1 MSNIENKTIKEIQLL
16 QKQIEAQAKEI
27 KSFQQKNQFFE
38 MLIKSLPG
46 LFYLFDDQ
54 LKVYRWNKNVELA
67 TGYTSDEINNRNL
80 FELFAEEEQA
90 HVRKSI
96 QNAFTTGSG
105 VLEARLLTKDGQ
117 ESTYFFTGVTAKIDG
132 TSYLLGM
139 GIDISELKKA
149 EDSLRESEALYRI
162 FAQRMTEGVAL
173 CQALDIIFVN
183 NALIEMLGYQ
193 KPEDMLDKQILTF
206 ISDRFT
212 LYFMEMFESLDN
224 QTTGERFFQARWLK
238 KDKTEIWVEGRAIL
252 IQWKSKPSVL
262 LTARDITTAK
272 LREIS
277 MQEEA
282 EHLRRENVNL
292 RSSMKDRY
300 RLGHIIGKSAPM
312 QHVYEQILNAS
323 GTDANVIIYGESG
336 TGKELVAAAI
346 HNMSRRRDKKFVT
359 VNSAA
364 IPDNLLESEFFGHKK
379 GAFTNATTD
388 RAGYLDIADGGTLFL
403 DEVGDL
409 SINLQAKLLRAIEG
423 GGYNPVGSNVTKK
436 SNFRIIAATNKN
448 LLEMSKSGEVREDFF
463 FRVHI
468 IPINLPPLRERK
480 DDIPLLV
487 ESFVKKYSE
496 YKKNVIIPGQVM
508 EELIQ
513 YDWPGNV
520 RELQNVIQRYLTVNQ
535 LDFLKESSL
544 PSVIQRDEKTSKQQ
558 SIKPYSQLKEDIAAL
573 ERKNIMETLKN
584 TKGNKTKAA
593 ELMGFS
599 RKTLSRKM
607 KRLGLV

>member
-1 MSNIENKTIKEIQLL
+1 MPKHNITKNDIVALQNK
-16 QKQIEAQAKEI
+16 IESQAQEI

-54 LKVYRWNKNVELA
+54 LKVYRWNKNVERA
-67 TGYTSDEINNRNL
+67 TGYSADEINNRNL
-80 FELFAEEEQA
+80 FELFAEDEQQN
-90 HVRKSI
+90 VRTSI
-96 QNAFTTGSG
+96 QQAFTTGSG
-105 VLEARLLTKDGQ
+105 VLEATLLTRNGQ
-117 ESTYFFTGVTAKIDG
+117 KSNYFFTGVTATIDG

-149 EDSLRESEALYRI
+149 ENNLRESEALYRI
-162 FAQRMTEGVAL
+162 FAERMTEGVVL
-173 CQALDIIFVN
+173 CRAQDIIFVN
-183 NALIEMLGYQ
+183 NAMLEMLGHK
-193 KPEDMLDKQILTF
+193 KPEDMLDKQILSF
-206 ISDRFT
+206 ISDRFSM
-212 LYFMEMFESLDN
+212 YFIEMFESLEN

-238 KDKTEIWVEGRAIL
+238 RGQSEIWVEGRAIL
-252 IQWKSKPSVL
+252 IQWKGKPSVL
-262 LTARDITTAK
+262 ITARDITRAK

-277 MQEEA
+277 MQEET

-300 RLGHIIGKSAPM
+300 RLGAIIGKSTPI
-312 QHVYEQILNAS
+312 QNVYEQILNAS

-379 GAFTNATTD
+379 GAFTNASSD
-388 RAGYLDIADGGTLFL
+388 RAGYLDLADGGTLFL

-448 LLEMSKSGEVREDFF
+448 LLEMSKNGDVREDFF

-468 IPINLPPLRERK
+468 IPIKLPPLRERK

-496 YKKNVIIPGQVM
+496 HKKHVIIPGQIM

-520 RELQNVIQRYLTVNQ
+520 RELQNVIQRYLTVHR
-535 LDFLKESSL
+535 LDFLREESAMSIIPTKE
-544 PSVIQRDEKTSKQQ
+544 IAQTTQET
-558 SIKPYSQLKEDIAAL
+558 KPYSQLKEDIADL
-573 ERKNIMETLKN
+573 ERKNIMECLKK
-584 TKGNKTKAA
+584 TKGNKTKAS

>member
-1 MSNIENKTIKEIQLL
+1 MPKQNPTIIDIESL
-16 QKQIEAQAKEI
+16 QKKIESQAKEI

-67 TGYTSDEINNRNL
+67 TGYSAEEINNRNL
-80 FELFAEEEQA
+80 FELFAEEEQQN
-90 HVRKSI
+90 VRKSI
-96 QNAFTTGSG
+96 QHAFTTGSG
-105 VLEARLLTKDGQ
+105 VLEATLLTRDGQ
-117 ESTYFFTGVTAKIDG
+117 KSNYFFTGVTATIDG

-149 EDSLRESEALYRI
+149 EDSIRESEALYRI
-162 FAQRMTEGVAL
+162 FAERMTEGVVL

-183 NALIEMLGYQ
+183 NAMIEMLGY
-193 KPEDMLDKQILTF
+193 KKSEDMLNHQILSF

-212 LYFMEMFESLDN
+212 MYFMEMFESLEN
-224 QTTGERFFQARWLK
+224 QATGERFFQARWLK
-238 KDKTEIWVEGRAIL
+238 KGQSEIWVEGRAIL
-252 IQWKSKPSVL
+252 IQWKGKPSVL
-262 LTARDITTAK
+262 LTGRDITSAK

-277 MQEEA
+277 MQEET

-300 RLGHIIGKSAPM
+300 RLGAIIGKSTAM
-312 QHVYEQILNAS
+312 QSVYEQILNAS

-379 GAFTNATTD
+379 GAFTNANTD

-409 SINLQAKLLRAIEG
+409 GINLQAKLLRAIEG

-448 LLEMSKSGEVREDFF
+448 LLEMSKNGDVREDFF

-468 IPINLPPLRERK
+468 IPIKLPPLRERK

-487 ESFVKKYSE
+487 ESFIKKYSE
-496 YKKNVIIPGQVM
+496 HKKNVIIHGQVM
-508 EELIQ
+508 EQLIQ

-520 RELQNVIQRYLTVNQ
+520 RELQNVIQRYLTVHR
-535 LDFLKESSL
+535 LDFLKDESALSIIPKKERISL
-544 PSVIQRDEKTSKQQ
+544 THET
-558 SIKPYSQLKEDIAAL
+558 KPYSQLKEDIADL
-573 ERKNIMETLKN
+573 ERKNIMESLKKS
-584 TKGNKTKAA
+584 KGNKTKAA
-593 ELMGFS
+593 ALMGFS

>member
-1 MSNIENKTIKEIQLL
+1 MSKQNLTTKEIESL
-16 QKQIEAQAKEI
+16 QKKIESQAQAI

-67 TGYTSDEINNRNL
+67 TGYSADEINNRNL
-80 FELFAEEEQA
+80 FELFAEEEQQN
-90 HVRKSI
+90 VRKSI
-96 QNAFTTGSG
+96 QHAFTTGSG
-105 VLEARLLTKDGQ
+105 VLEATLLTRNGQ
-117 ESTYFFTGVTAKIDG
+117 RSNYFFTGVTATIDE

-162 FAQRMTEGVAL
+162 FAERMTEGVVL

-183 NALIEMLGYQ
+183 NAMIEMLGYQ
-193 KPEDMLDKQILTF
+193 KPEDMLKDQILSF

-212 LYFMEMFESLDN
+212 MYFMEMFESLEN
-224 QTTGERFFQARWLK
+224 QPNGERFFQARWIK
-238 KDKTEIWVEGRAIL
+238 KEQSEIWVEGRAIL
-252 IQWKSKPSVL
+252 IQWKGKPSVL
-262 LTARDITTAK
+262 ITARDITSAK

-277 MQEEA
+277 MQEET

-300 RLGHIIGKSAPM
+300 RLGAIIGKSTAM
-312 QHVYEQILNAS
+312 QNVYEQLLNAS
-323 GTDANVIIYGESG
+323 GTEANVIIYGESG

-379 GAFTNATTD
+379 GAFTNANTD
-388 RAGYLDIADGGTLFL
+388 RAGYLDLADGGTLFL

-448 LLEMSKSGEVREDFF
+448 LLEMSKNGDVREDFF

-468 IPINLPPLRERK
+468 IPIKLPPLRERK

-496 YKKNVIIPGQVM
+496 HKKTVIIPGQIM

-520 RELQNVIQRYLTVNQ
+520 RELQNVIQRYLTVHR
-535 LDFLKESSL
+535 LDFLREENTL
-544 PSVIQRDEKTSKQQ
+544 
-558 SIKPYSQLKEDIAAL
+558 SIIPKHETAQKSHETKPYSQLKEDIADL
-573 ERKNIMETLKN
+573 ERKNIMEALKK

>member
-1 MSNIENKTIKEIQLL
+1 MPKQNFTIKDIASL
-16 QKQIEAQAKEI
+16 QKKIESQAQEI
-27 KSFQQKNQFFE
+27 KSFQQKIQFFE

-67 TGYTSDEINNRNL
+67 TGYSADEINNRNL
-80 FELFAEEEQA
+80 FELFAEEEQQN
-90 HVRKSI
+90 VRKSI
-96 QNAFTTGSG
+96 QHAFTTGAG
-105 VLEARLLTKDGQ
+105 VLEATLLTREGQ
-117 ESTYFFTGVTAKIDG
+117 KSNYFFTGVTATIDG

-149 EDSLRESEALYRI
+149 ENSLRESEALYRI
-162 FAQRMTEGVAL
+162 FAERMTEGVVL
-173 CQALDIIFVN
+173 CEAMDIIFVN
-183 NALIEMLGYQ
+183 NAMIEMLGYQ
-193 KPEDMLDKQILTF
+193 KPEDMLNNQILSF

-212 LYFMEMFESLDN
+212 LYFMEMFESLEN

-238 KDKTEIWVEGRAIL
+238 KGQSEIWVEGRDIL
-252 IQWKSKPSVL
+252 IQWKGKPSVL
-262 LTARDITTAK
+262 ITGRDITSAK

-277 MQEEA
+277 MQEET

-300 RLGHIIGKSAPM
+300 RLGAIIGKSTAM
-312 QHVYEQILNAS
+312 QRVYEHILNAS

-379 GAFTNATTD
+379 GAFTNANTD
-388 RAGYLDIADGGTLFL
+388 RAGYLDMADGGTLFL

-448 LLEMSKSGEVREDFF
+448 LLEMSKNGNVREDFF

-468 IPINLPPLRERK
+468 IPIKLPPLRERK

-496 YKKNVIIPGQVM
+496 HKKNVIIPGQIM

-520 RELQNVIQRYLTVNQ
+520 RELQNVIQRYLTVHR
-535 LDFLKESSL
+535 LDFLSEENTISIIPKKESA
-544 PSVIQRDEKTSKQQ
+544 PSSQET
-558 SIKPYSQLKEDIAAL
+558 KPYSQLKEDIADL
-573 ERKNIMETLKN
+573 ERKNIMECLKK

-593 ELMGFS
+593 ELLGFS